1 MNRKLPLRFVTSNMT
16 GHALWQTFANHAEAD
31 EPDTGSM
38 PEPVSHV
45 LWNGCIFS
53 VEFKTILIIFIV

>member
-1 MNRKLPLRFVTSNMT
+1 MT

-45 LWNGCIFS
+45 LWNGYIFS